1 MITVSEKNL
10 LNAHNSFRLNIDKY
24 IEGFVLLYGENRRQE
39 IVDKFNKTI
48 LIGYR
53 SPSDLNTFVSN
64 LNSRES
70 DLLQVELLEKC
81 GFEVPDISER
91 QGLFNDNIVSRFFGD
106 TIDKGKYR
114 NLNYYKEYVDNVKIP
129 DEKYVDDFKKSGFEF
144 YKRYADKKITYEDYE
159 KIFDNGIDGYIP
171 TKKPLIDDT
180 MTYYLNKENSLR
192 EKDRLRENVV
202 EFLSGVGYEVTVDNI
217 DELYFKDTFYK
228 VEKVI
233 NGIDEMRKKYQETY
247 DILKPYM
254 DYYKEY
260 EEIEEK
266 VRERKDLEFIKKI
279 VPYLPDNEKELVL
292 KDIEKDG
299 KINNNMSIKHLYAY
313 FGSYFRYSFPDI
325 EVFTSQSEDIL
336 NDPNESEWKKDN
348 IKKTRIKYF
357 KNLGIDLGDNY
368 DDYVDSLETISEWP
382 STELAEE
389 LLNLYIDNLNECNK
403 EVFETLSFNKKIF
416 EEIKESGLLDNDPS
430 FSYDI
435 YDQPI
440 TCVNPN
446 IRMGENGLELKPLV
460 LINMRSDDALDH
472 LIVHELNHVLEL
484 SLVDTSSRE
493 YNAICGWDLLNCE
506 YNQEQNSEPV
516 NNENRIRRDYELF
529 NEIINEILAQ
539 LISEKMEQ
547 NNIYIF
553 NSRENHSYRNATS
566 YEYTFFIV
574 RDFIMEFLDDIVAS
588 RQNGNIEII
597 YNKVGKENFDDLN
610 ELFNIFNSKFSGFKI
625 YQVLSSIKNGID
637 NEDTRVYREIE
648 NKRDE
653 ILNRMRE
660 YALSSKEVKA
670 L

>member
-39 IVDKFNKTI
+39 IIDKFNKTI

-106 TIDKGKYR
+106 TIDNGKYR

-313 FGSYFRYSFPDI
+313 FGSYFHYSFPDI